1 MVIVGG
7 AEFCAAV
14 HHASCENGACNRMV
28 DAAHRLHLLRRQADL
43 VTGDSVVSYN
53 LSEKK
58 LLNLV
63 GRRKIGK
70 TFKRMKGL
78 SLAMLRRNQ
87 FGGISDAAGHMVSSH
102 WCGSLF
108 DHFCWTTSATVPA
121 LLPIVTRSPPDYARN
136 PPAALNS

>member
-1 MVIVGG
+1 MI
-7 AEFCAAV
+7 
-14 HHASCENGACNRMV
+14 
-28 DAAHRLHLLRRQADL
+28 DAAHGLHLLRRQADL

-78 SLAMLRRNQ
+78 SLAMLRRN
-87 FGGISDAAGHMVSSH
+87 
-102 WCGSLF
+102 
-108 DHFCWTTSATVPA
+108 
-121 LLPIVTRSPPDYARN
+121 
-136 PPAALNS
+136 